1 MQMIVIGLSSMQCNE
16 SKLVCVCKI
25 GVCCVVVWTKPLS
38 KISSIHVYLLVVNA
52 IQNVDLFNEFRI
64 LISGGI
70 PAGPGARPAHFQHWQ
85 QR

>member
-1 MQMIVIGLSSMQCNE
+1 MYTYYI
-16 SKLVCVCKI
+16 
-25 GVCCVVVWTKPLS
+25 
-38 KISSIHVYLLVVNA
+38 VVNA

-85 QR
+85 QRQ